1 MESRCRTT
9 VVTTALT
16 EERRLRDHVAKL
28 GAEHPPLALGDVDF
42 TVHRPDLVLDRF
54 GKVLDYMARAE
65 LEVERNVLE
74 LTVLL
79 PDPPDVDRY
88 FFSEV
93 WLPQEAMHGRILDE
107 LQTRLGSPPAVTD
120 LDSVSLKIRLLG
132 ALAHLA
138 PVQDVVR
145 MLYYLTG
152 MTTERS
158 ALLAYHLLNDGLS
171 EMGETAVAATVITP
185 IRRQEPGHY
194 AFYQMSCRNLWD
206 RLDAWQQWLVRR
218 LRALSFAPV
227 AANSEAH
234 RAGVGAM
241 MAQLGVRDLE
251 QAASF
256 AEQVSR
262 VERDLLF
269 ARERGLR
276 VPPYI
281 ARSFGE
287 CLRLARGRELAA

>member
-1 MESRCRTT
+1 M
-9 VVTTALT
+9 T
-16 EERRLRDHVAKL
+16 EERRLRDHVDRL
-28 GAEHPPLALGDVDF
+28 GVEHPPLSLGDVDF
-42 TVHRPDLVLDRF
+42 TVHQPELVLDRF

-79 PDPPDVDRY
+79 PDPPEVDRY

-132 ALAHLA
+132 AVAHLE

-158 ALLAYHLLNDGLS
+158 ALLSYQRLHDGLQA
-171 EMGETAVAATVITP
+171 MGETALATTVVTP

-194 AFYQMSCRNLWD
+194 AFYQMSCRNLWG
-206 RLDAWQQWLVRR
+206 RLDSWQQWLVRR

-227 AANSEAH
+227 ATHNRAH
-234 RAGVGAM
+234 LADVGDV
-241 MAQLGVRDLE
+241 MAQLGVRD
-251 QAASF
+251 AAEAESY

-269 ARERGLR
+269 AGQGGLR

-281 ARSFGE
+281 ARSFTE
-287 CLRLARGRELAA
+287 CMRLAQGRELAA

>member
-1 MESRCRTT
+1 MT
-9 VVTTALT
+9 VTAQ
-16 EERRLRDHVAKL
+16 ERRLREHVDRL
-28 GAEHPPLALGDVDF
+28 GAEHPPLQLASVDF
-42 TVHRPDLVLDRF
+42 TVHQPELVSQRF
-54 GKVLDYMARAE
+54 GRVLDYMARAE

-88 FFSEV
+88 FFADV
-93 WLPQEAMHGRILDE
+93 WQPQEAMHGQILDE
-107 LQTRLGSPPAVTD
+107 LQTRLGNPPAAAD
-120 LDSVSLKIRLLG
+120 LDSLSLKIKVLG
-132 ALAHLA
+132 ALAHLE

-158 ALLAYHLLNDGLS
+158 ALLSYHLLNDGLL
-171 EMGETAVAATVITP
+171 EMGETALAQTVITP

-194 AFYQMSCRNLWD
+194 AFYQMSCRGLWS
-206 RLDAWQQWLVRR
+206 RLDRWQQWLVRR
-218 LRALSFAPV
+218 LRAASFAPV
-227 AANSEAH
+227 AANSPSQLAD
-234 RAGVGAM
+234 VGDM
-241 MAQLGVRDLE
+241 MSQLGVHDAD
-251 QAASF
+251 AAADF

-269 ARERGLR
+269 AQEDGLR

-281 ARSFGE
+281 ARSFTE
-287 CLRLARGRELAA
+287 CLRLSQQREAIAA